1 MKRTF
6 PLLLLVGDLVVLL
19 VFVLIGQADHQTLN
33 RSNPLVGALPNFL
46 PLVGAWLLLAL
57 LLRAYPRTVISLKG
71 FLGRSVLAWLL
82 AAPLG
87 LFLRMLLLQRGGI
100 PLPFLLVTLSIGGL
114 MLLSWR
120 TLYWLGVLRKQT
132 TPSSVS

>member
-1 MKRTF
+1 MKRTLPF
-6 PLLLLVGDLVVLL
+6 LLLGDLLILL

-46 PLVGAWLLLAL
+46 PLAGAWLVMAL
-57 LLRAYPRTVISLKG
+57 VLRAYPRAALSLRA
-71 FLGRSVLAWLL
+71 FLGRSALAWLL

-87 LFLRMLLLQRGGI
+87 LFLRMMLLQRGGI

-114 MLLSWR
+114 LLLGWR
-120 TLYWLGVLRKQT
+120 ALYWVGVLRKQT
-132 TPSSVS
+132 KPTTAL

>member
-6 PLLLLVGDLVVLL
+6 PFLLLGDLLILL

-46 PLVGAWLLLAL
+46 PLASAWLVMAL
-57 LLRAYPRTVISLKG
+57 VLRAYPRAALSLRA
-71 FLGRSVLAWLL
+71 FLARSALAWLL

-87 LFLRMLLLQRGGI
+87 LFLRMLLLQRGGV

-114 MLLSWR
+114 MLLGWR
-120 TLYWLGVLRKQT
+120 VLYWVGVLRKQT
-132 TPSSVS
+132 KPTAAL